1 MDNQK
6 ILCNNCGNNG
16 HLFYNCRKP
25 ITSFGIVCYRINLQ
39 NEIEYL
45 LVQRKDSLG
54 YVDFLRGK
62 YNELND
68 FQLKNIINEMTE
80 EEKNNIIN
88 YSYNELW
95 DKLWNKPNEKY
106 EIKNKEKFN
115 YIKSHKASLFNNN
128 ISWDEPEWGFPKG
141 RRNFKEK
148 DIDCGLRE
156 FEEET
161 GYSKNLLIIIK
172 NLNPFEEIFT
182 GSNLKS
188 YKHKYFLT
196 KINYINSLDDTKFQT
211 SEIGNMKW
219 FTFDMC
225 IQKIRHYNIEKIN
238 LLKSIN
244 QLIEKYNIF

>member
-1 MDNQK
+1 MDPQK
-6 ILCNNCGNNG
+6 LLCNNCGNNG
-16 HLFYNCRKP
+16 HLFYNCKKP
-25 ITSFGIVCYRINLQ
+25 ITSFGIVCFRITPENKK
-39 NEIEYL
+39 EYL

-68 FQLKNIINEMTE
+68 FQLRNIINEMTE
-80 EEKNNIIN
+80 EEKNNILHC
-88 YSYNELW
+88 SYNELW

-106 EIKNKEKFN
+106 ELKKKEKYN
-115 YIKSHKASLFNNN
+115 YIKTNKSFLFNNN
-128 ISWDEPEWGFPKG
+128 IKWEEPEWGFPKG

-161 GYSKNLLIIIK
+161 GYSKNSLIIIK

-196 KINYINSLDDTKFQT
+196 KMNYEHSLDDTRFQK

-244 QLIEKYNIF
+244 QLIQKYNIF